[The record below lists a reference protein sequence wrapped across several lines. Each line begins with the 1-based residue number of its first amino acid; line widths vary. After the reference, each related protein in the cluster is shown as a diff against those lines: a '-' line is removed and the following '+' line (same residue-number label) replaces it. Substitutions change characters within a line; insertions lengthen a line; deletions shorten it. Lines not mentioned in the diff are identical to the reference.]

1 MLFYESAACLHGR
14 RQVFKGKY
22 YASVF
27 SHYQPVDRTI
37 WNFTTEVTFTP
48 SAPPAPAYYPYL
60 PTQNC
65 CRC

>member
-37 WNFTTEVTFTP
+37 WNFTTEVRDMDHFR
-48 SAPPAPAYYPYL
+48 
-60 PTQNC
+60 
-65 CRC
+65 RCFFRPVFLST